1 MADYNDRLN
10 GLERIFINSNRITK
24 HSNYYNI
31 YSLLIDNELSSIT
44 ESREKISY
52 IITNISECN
61 KNITTIIGKE
71 KTIDRKIIEIKID
84 VLRQKLEDIIGS
96 DSINISDLD
105 YTYYPHISNELFN
118 LEIYK
123 KLEFRRN
130 ESKPLKLNNPKT
142 EGFQKSSTQKF
153 AKNFISPFTPYNGV
167 LLFHEVGVG
176 KTCTALGIAEG
187 FRDYLSISNK
197 KILVLTPSETLI
209 GNWKNEIFNTD
220 IEIKKHNEN
229 KTHNVQCTG
238 DRYINE
244 IPNPE
249 YEDKTRFK
257 RQANKLISKYYEFM
271 GYQKLANTIKN
282 TIKKNTA
289 NRSKFV
295 QAIIIDYI
303 KERFSNTVIIMD
315 EVHET
320 RISDNKE
327 KDKLVVPWLEMI
339 ARYAENTKIILLTAT
354 PMYNVSSE
362 IVWLLNL
369 LLLNDKRAPIEPSKI
384 FAKDG
389 IEFIDKSVDHE
400 YFTKKTRGYI
410 SYVRGEDPVNFP
422 IKIEPSGS
430 VIPNSKYKIEKGRR
444 ILIKQ
449 DERSRL
455 KNYPSPMSLWQFDQ
469 FSKNYYNTSTQSIDD
484 IKVGF
489 PVTAVQASNII
500 FPNPN
505 TIGTELLGEVGKSSF
520 DRCFV
525 KSKKNYT
532 INDKLVNFNGSGKSF
547 IHRDNIQLF
556 SSKFKT
562 IIDSITKCE
571 GIVFIFS
578 DYLIQGVLTMALAL
592 EENGFDRLVYKDK
605 TAKTENLLT
614 NSSKNNN
621 GFCAVNNK
629 YYSQLSDSEKTS
641 YKKAKYILLEG
652 GTSKNELNALVNE
665 VRGEGVEK
673 NDNGEYVKVILGSE
687 VVKQGISFK
696 NVREV
701 HILEPW
707 FHLNEMKQASG
718 RAVRRGSHLN
728 LTEDKRNV
736 SIFLHIATHPLQID
750 GYKGP
755 DVELVDEKTYRKSFD
770 KLQNMAKVERLIKEN
785 AIDCQLN
792 KNINFYSKH
801 IYTKNPQDDPF
812 KERTITDSK
821 GQKRVI
827 ELYDKDFSEQ
837 CNFQLCNYTCKSIP
851 DTKVSIDRSTFNIKF
866 AEDDIILIKEYIKSL
881 FTDKYVLSIN
891 EIIEAVHILLN
902 IDLEDI
908 EDEDNNNKF
917 IYTAINELIKNKDL
931 VHDRYRRK
939 GYIIERYDYYIFQPI
954 EVLDENIPVKYRYLP
969 NKVLVK
975 SIKLDDISIPNYNI
989 TRQQRKQAKKLITV
1003 KNTSI
1008 IDDNYFKKILR
1019 EKRIEIKT
1027 YVSKA
1032 YSKYQKLLYLYPILP
1047 NLKKITKYLF
1057 QDYIETRTNIEIND
1071 LIMYILDNPPTDT
1084 LLRSEDVYNFCTYD
1098 NTSKSSDDHGEIHAI
1113 NTIKHEIIDYYY
1125 VPSWVNSDKYSYI
1138 IDEGHVDPTKKNH
1151 NAKIIGLNWYY
1162 KESKQRV
1169 YLLNSHNPSLEEDS
1183 GYYIVPPGQLSKYKH
1198 LELNALEENTS
1209 GIYGYQESKKNLFK
1223 FHLINKLDGKYN
1235 KDMDISK
1242 KTQRRGA
1249 VCGTA
1254 KGAKNKPELLD
1265 LINTIIL
1272 SMGISQNIYNPKAKS
1287 GIPKKTDTKD
1297 FRNNRKA
1304 NLCEEIEVLL
1314 RHRDSRDFYNYNDKF
1329 KGGDDKFKKVS
1340 QGHRYFYRLLE
1351 KRVIDATPDED

>member
-1 MADYNDRLN
+1 MADYNDTLN
-10 GLERIFINSNRITK
+10 ELERIFIDSNRITK
-24 HSNYYNI
+24 HSNYYNV
-31 YSLLIDNELSSIT
+31 YSLLINDELLRIS
-44 ESREKISY
+44 ESKDKISY
-52 IITNISECN
+52 IITNISESN
-61 KNITTIIGKE
+61 KNINTIVGKD
-71 KTIDRKIIEIKID
+71 KTINRKIIEIKID

-96 DSINISDLD
+96 ESINISDLD

-118 LEIYK
+118 LEIYR
-123 KLEFRRN
+123 KLEFKRN
-130 ESKPLKLNNPKT
+130 ESKPLKLNMPKT

-220 IEIKKHNEN
+220 LEIKKHQEN

-249 YEDKTRFK
+249 YEDRIRFK

-282 TIKKNTA
+282 AIKRNTA
-289 NRSKFV
+289 NRTKFV
-295 QAIIIDYI
+295 QSIIIDYI

-354 PMYNVSSE
+354 PMYNISSE

-369 LLLNDKRAPIEPSKI
+369 LLLNDKRAPIEPDKI

-389 IEFIDKSVDHE
+389 IEFIDKSEDHE

-422 IKIEPSGS
+422 IKIEPFGS
-430 VIPNSKYKIEKGRR
+430 VIPNAKYKIEKGRK
-444 ILIKQ
+444 ILIKPS
-449 DERSRL
+449 ERSKL
-455 KNYPSPMSLWQFDQ
+455 KNYPSPMSLWQFEQ
-469 FSKNYYNTSTQSIDD
+469 FSKKYNTTTQSIDN
-484 IKVGF
+484 IKLGF

-500 FPNPN
+500 FPDPHD
-505 TIGTELLGEVGKSSF
+505 IDTEFTGDVGKTSF
-520 DRCFV
+520 DKCFI

-532 INDKLVNFNGSGKSF
+532 INDKLVNFNKSGKSF
-547 IHRDNIQLF
+547 IHRDNIHLF

-578 DYLIQGVLTMALAL
+578 DYLIQGVLAMALAL

-605 TAKTENLLT
+605 TAKIENLINKT
-614 NSSKNNN
+614 RKPDE
-621 GFCAVNNK
+621 GFCATNNK
-629 YYSQLSDSEKTS
+629 YYSELSESEKTS

-652 GTSKNELNALVNE
+652 STSKNELNALVTE
-665 VRGEGVEK
+665 VRGEGGVK

-736 SIFLHIATHPLQID
+736 SIFLHIATHPLRSD
-750 GYKGP
+750 GYTGP

-801 IYTKNPQDDPF
+801 LYANNPHDDPF
-812 KERTITDSK
+812 KKRTITDSQ
-821 GQKRVI
+821 GQKRTI

-837 CNFQLCNYTCKSIP
+837 CNFQVCNYTCKSIP
-851 DTKVSIDRSTFNIKF
+851 DDKISIDRSTFNIKF

-881 FTDKYVLSIN
+881 FTDKYVLSID

-902 IDLEDI
+902 IDIEDI

-917 IYTAINELIKNKDL
+917 IYTAINELIINKDL
-931 VHDRYRRK
+931 VHDKYKRK

-954 EVLDENIPVKYRYLP
+954 EILDENIPIKYRYLP
-969 NKVLVK
+969 NRVLPK
-975 SIKLDDISIPNYNI
+975 SIKLDDIVIPDYNPI
-989 TRQQRKQAKKLITV
+989 KHVQKQANKTKTI
-1003 KNTSI
+1003 KSN
-1008 IDDNYFKKILR
+1008 IDSSYFTKTLR
-1019 EKRIEIKT
+1019 EKRIEIKI
-1027 YVSKA
+1027 YVSRA
-1032 YSKYQKLLYLYPILP
+1032 YDKYQKLMLQFPMSPSIR
-1047 NLKKITKYLF
+1047 KITKYLF
-1057 QDYIETRTNIEIND
+1057 QDFIETRTDIQINE
-1071 LIMYILDNPPTDT
+1071 LIMYVLDNPPTDT
-1084 LLRSEDVYNFCTYD
+1084 LLRSGEVYDFCSSENYNNPISAEDHSELYAV
-1098 NTSKSSDDHGEIHAI
+1098 

-1125 VPSWVNSDKYSYI
+1125 VPSWINSDKYSYI
-1138 IDEGHVDPTKKNH
+1138 LDEGHMDPSKKNRDA
-1151 NAKIIGLNWYY
+1151 NIIGLNWYY
-1162 KESKQRV
+1162 NDSKQRV
-1169 YLLNSHNPSLEEDS
+1169 YLLKSQNSSLKENS
-1183 GYYIVPPGQLSKYKH
+1183 GYYNVPATQLSSYKH
-1198 LELNALEENTS
+1198 VELNATQENTS
-1209 GIYGYQESKKNLFK
+1209 GIYGYQESKKKTFK

-1235 KDMDISK
+1235 KDMDVSK

-1254 KGAKNKPELLD
+1254 KGAKNKPELID
-1265 LINTIIL
+1265 LINTIVL
-1272 SMGISQNIYNPKAKS
+1272 SMGIPHNIYNPKTKTN
-1287 GIPKKTDTKD
+1287 IPKKTDNKVFKTH
-1297 FRNNRKA
+1297 RKS

-1314 RHRDSRDFYNYNDKF
+1314 RHRDSRDFYEYNSYF
-1329 KGGDDKFKKVS
+1329 KSGNANFKKVS

-1351 KRVIDATPDED
+1351 KKVIDATPDED